1 MFRLTKYCIVCL
13 VKVPD
18 QPVDQVV
25 YRIKDGSVCPKLL
38 TLDSEWGLI
47 LCFKTFVFVCLQTA
61 KIQLHSHR
69 KWVLWFILST
79 KFFYDLTFPCI
90 DILYSYI
97 YIRHLLDTNKPKNNN
112 YSKGKYL
119 YTKIYLH
126 HTSSVFFLFFYRVG
140 IKNKKQ
146 KYTRRESF
154 LVGHGFLFK

>member
-13 VKVPD
+13 IEVPD

-38 TLDSEWGLI
+38 TLDCEWGLI

-61 KIQLHSHR
+61 KIQLHSDR
-69 KWVLWFILST
+69 KWVLWFILSS

-97 YIRHLLDTNKPKNNN
+97 YIRHLLDTNKPKKITITEKENI
-112 YSKGKYL
+112 
-119 YTKIYLH
+119 YTHTSIYIIYLK
-126 HTSSVFFLFFYRVG
+126 LFVLFYRVR
-140 IKNKKQ
+140 KKSTQ
-146 KYTRRESF
+146 
-154 LVGHGFLFK
+154 